1 MGRYLSYNSKIDNFL
16 EVEKFRSFVVSSLV
30 DEEILAKPK
39 VVGTLQLYNKIGSD
53 ITQDDLARV
62 LHIRKLVGSLL
73 IKCER
78 ITNTL
83 QMVVGFAERTE
94 NMDESRNLVDEIVKS
109 QQEDAVRTLSLAI
122 GGLRKIADSTVGD
135 N

>member
-39 VVGTLQLYNKIGSD
+39 VVGTLQLYNKVGGD

-83 QMVVGFAERTE
+83 QMVVGFAEKTE

-109 QQEDAVRTLSLAI
+109 QQEDTVRTLSLAI

>member
-1 MGRYLSYNSKIDNFL
+1 MERYLSYNSKIDNFL
-16 EVEKFRSFVVSSLV
+16 EVEKFRSFVVCSLV

-39 VVGTLQLYNKIGSD
+39 VVGTLQLYNKVGSD

-62 LHIRKLVGSLL
+62 LLIRKLVGSLL

-83 QMVVGFAERTE
+83 QMVVGFAEKTG
-94 NMDESRNLVDEIVKS
+94 NMNESRNLVDEIVKS
-109 QQEDAVRTLSLAI
+109 QQDDAVRTLSLAI
-122 GGLRKIADSTVGD
+122 GGLRKIADATVGD

>member
-1 MGRYLSYNSKIDNFL
+1 MERYLSYNSKIDNFL
-16 EVEKFRSFVVSSLV
+16 EVEKFRIFVVSSLV
-30 DEEILAKPK
+30 YEEILAKPK
-39 VVGTLQLYNKIGSD
+39 VVGTLQLYNKVGGD
-53 ITQDDLARV
+53 ITQEDLARV

-83 QMVVGFAERTE
+83 QMVVGFAEKTE

-122 GGLRKIADSTVGD
+122 GGLRKIADATAGD

>member
-1 MGRYLSYNSKIDNFL
+1 
-16 EVEKFRSFVVSSLV
+16 
-30 DEEILAKPK
+30 
-39 VVGTLQLYNKIGSD
+39 
-53 ITQDDLARV
+53 
-62 LHIRKLVGSLL
+62 
-73 IKCER
+73 
-78 ITNTL
+78 
-83 QMVVGFAERTE
+83 MVVGFAERTE

>member
-16 EVEKFRSFVVSSLV
+16 EVEKFRSFVVSSLF
-30 DEEILAKPK
+30 DEEILAEPK
-39 VVGTLQLYNKIGSD
+39 VVGTLQLYNKVGSD

-83 QMVVGFAERTE
+83 QMVVGFAEKTG

>member
-39 VVGTLQLYNKIGSD
+39 VVGTLQLYNKVGSD
-53 ITQDDLARV
+53 IMQDDLARV

-83 QMVVGFAERTE
+83 QIVVGFAEKTE

-122 GGLRKIADSTVGD
+122 GGLRKIADATVGD